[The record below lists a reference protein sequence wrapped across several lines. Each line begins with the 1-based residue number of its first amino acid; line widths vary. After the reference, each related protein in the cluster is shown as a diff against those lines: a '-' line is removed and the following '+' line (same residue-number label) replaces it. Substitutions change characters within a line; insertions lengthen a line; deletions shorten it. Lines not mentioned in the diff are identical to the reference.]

1 MRRFYVP
8 LTEKPSERFSFDREE
23 TRHIQKVLRLS
34 EGDEINVFD
43 GNGKEFR
50 CVIEGFE
57 KKTAHARILN
67 QVEPTA
73 PESSLNLDLGVTLTK
88 GDKFDLVIQKAVE
101 LGVSSI
107 IPLITIRAEVNP
119 KNIERKLERWRKII
133 VEASKQCGRA
143 TLMEISEP
151 CDFEDFVKIVE
162 GSKIMFSERNGNSFS
177 EIKPSNK
184 ITALIGPKGGWD
196 DSEIELARKNDFQI
210 VTFGGR
216 ILRAETAAISIASIL
231 QNQFGDIN

>member
-8 LTEKPSERFSFDREE
+8 FSEKPTERFSFDREE
-23 TRHIQKVLRLS
+23 TRHIQRVLRLS

-43 GNGKEFR
+43 GNGNEFR
-50 CVIEGFE
+50 CAIEAFE
-57 KKTAHARILN
+57 KKITHAKILK
-67 QVEPTA
+67 QVEPEA
-73 PESSLNLDLGVTLTK
+73 PESPLNLILGVTLTK
-88 GDKFDLVIQKAVE
+88 GDKFDLVIQKSVE

-107 IPLITIRAEVNP
+107 IPLITIRADVKA
-119 KNIERKLERWRKII
+119 KNVEGKLERWRKII
-133 VEASKQCGRA
+133 IESSKQCGRA
-143 TLMEISEP
+143 TLMDISDP
-151 CDFEDFVKIVE
+151 CDFEDFVMIAE
-162 GSKIMFSERNGNSFS
+162 GSKIMFSERDGNSFS
-177 EIKPSNK
+177 GIKPSNK

-196 DSEIELARKNDFQI
+196 DAELEFAGKNDFQI